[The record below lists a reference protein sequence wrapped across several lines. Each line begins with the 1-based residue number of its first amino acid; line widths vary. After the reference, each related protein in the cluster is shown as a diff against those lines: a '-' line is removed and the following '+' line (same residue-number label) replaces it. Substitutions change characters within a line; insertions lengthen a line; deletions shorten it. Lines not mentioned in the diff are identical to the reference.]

1 MNVVVIMGR
10 LTADPELRRTA
21 SQVAVS
27 AFTVAVDR
35 RFVPKGEERQTDF
48 IDCVAWRRTAEFLCR
63 YFHKGQRIAVTGELQ
78 MRQFTDKN
86 GNRRTVYEVIA
97 ENVEFC
103 EAKPQGNR
111 PAAPTIAPDEYEEI
125 AGDDYPTPF

>member
-48 IDCVAWRRTAEFLCR
+48 IDCVAWRQTAEFLCR
-63 YFHKGQRIAVTGELQ
+63 HFHKGQRIAVTGELQ

-86 GNRRTVYEVIA
+86 GNKRTVYEVIA
-97 ENVEFC
+97 DNVEFC
-103 EAKPQGNR
+103 ESKPQGNR
-111 PAAPTIAPDEYEEI
+111 PATSTIMPDEYEEI
-125 AGDDYPTPF
+125 AGDDSLFP